1 MDEDDKQFQ
10 ESQSEELIHKNIG
23 WKEQFSVL
31 IKLFKYLVVVL
42 FVVAPFVGFWLGM
55 EFQKGASE
63 IKKLQIRDTIE
74 KETNKK
80 SDDVAYEKEILSDWD
95 LYQNDE
101 FGFAFR
107 YPKEWE
113 LSVKDKRDG
122 NNNFSSIAGY
132 AWREPSSVLEIR
144 VVDPL
149 EYDNRFIVRYKKNEL
164 DRIVLREGDSTYDL
178 QLTGGIK
185 GTVYEN
191 KGAVVP
197 DDSSG
202 EYDVFIVRY
211 EGDLLELSPPG
222 KFNDLYKKVAST
234 ISFISKNPIN
244 SLAPIDI
251 VKSDLIL
258 YFNNLYECSSAKDE
272 WKCFD
277 EDLNISE
284 KEIGQNPR
292 VYDVTVYKEGRVFT
306 FFSDITGD
314 GHDDATV
321 MIYYKRFSSADV
333 YKQSVFVLTRDFS
346 ITGDPERD
354 IFILYLNEVGS
365 RGQSVRGF
373 NEIVPLEFWV
383 NGTLDIGSP
392 NYGSPTSNP
401 RPCNQLVWN
410 DERKIM
416 SSLRVECR

>member
-10 ESQSEELIHKNIG
+10 ESQSEEPVHKNIG

-31 IKLFKYLVVVL
+31 IKFSKYLVIVL
-42 FVVAPFVGFWLGM
+42 FAVAPFVGFWLGV

-63 IKKLQIRDTIE
+63 IEKLQIRDTIE
-74 KETNKK
+74 KET
-80 SDDVAYEKEILSDWD
+80 DKETVDTSSDWN

-101 FGFAFR
+101 FGFSFR

-113 LSVKDKRDG
+113 LSVKDRRDG
-122 NNNFSSIAGY
+122 NNDFVSIAGY
-132 AWREPSSVLEIR
+132 AWREPSSVFDIR

-164 DRIVLREGDSTYDL
+164 NRIVLREGDSTYDL
-178 QLTGGIK
+178 QLADGIK

-191 KGAVVP
+191 KGVVP
-197 DDSSG
+197 DDSLE

-211 EGDLLELSPPG
+211 EGDLLELSPSR
-222 KFNDLYKKVAST
+222 KFNELYNKIAST

-251 VKSDLIL
+251 AESELIP

-284 KEIGQNPR
+284 REDG
-292 VYDVTVYKEGRVFT
+292 VAAYKEGRVFT
-306 FFSDITGD
+306 SFSDITGD

-321 MIYYKRFSSADV
+321 MIYYKRFSFDDV
-333 YKQSVFVLTRDFS
+333 YGRSVFVLTRDFS

-354 IFILYLNEVGS
+354 IFILYLNEISGRGS
-365 RGQSVRGF
+365 GQSF
-373 NEIVPLEFWV
+373 KKIVPLESWV
-383 NGTLDIGSP
+383 DGTLDIGSP
-392 NYGSPTSNP
+392 DYPIIDVVNGPF
-401 RPCNQLVWN
+401 NQLVW
-410 DERKIM
+410 DGESKSI
-416 SSLRVECR
+416 SLVRSGI